1 MLTAAAGWSPAWH
14 PLVTLALAAAASFAA
29 YGDSGVLSTAM
40 TEAVPRRHLG
50 TVLALRSILGF
61 GAGAVSPVVFGA
73 VLDQSGQWGWAFSAL
88 AAGGLVAV
96 AAALMLPRR
105 R

>member
-1 MLTAAAGWSPAWH
+1 M
-14 PLVTLALAAAASFAA
+14 ALAAAASFAA

-40 TEAVPRRHLG
+40 TEAVPPRHLG

-73 VLDQSGQWGWAFSAL
+73 VLDATGQWGWPFAAL
-88 AAGGLVAV
+88 ASGGLLAV
-96 AAALMLPRR
+96 AAAVALPGRR
-105 R
+105 